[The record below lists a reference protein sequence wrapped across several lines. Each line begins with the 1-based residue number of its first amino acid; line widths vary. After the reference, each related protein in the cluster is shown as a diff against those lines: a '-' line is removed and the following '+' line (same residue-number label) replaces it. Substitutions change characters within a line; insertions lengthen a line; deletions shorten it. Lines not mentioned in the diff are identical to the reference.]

1 MIKDK
6 LLTVL
11 ALFLCFFSSCADMHD
26 PLLHM
31 AGKVEI
37 RPEVEQN
44 VKIDMLWQTDWQSK
58 WQVDWDTSLKGELGY
73 TKPETFHYNYY
84 SAESGK
90 LVGQRDVASES
101 TRLNL
106 GYGDYKLFTYTKDYE
121 NLRVNTSDDYHIVTA
136 TTIPDNY
143 SELPDSLTKKLT
155 VYEMPDEIF
164 SMYADVTISDKLEDY
179 VYVPEENI
187 YLLRINAELEPRVFI
202 YLLQVELLNNKG
214 RIKSSGIFTVSGLAK
229 SVDLMT
235 GQTGTESVAHQF
247 SSVYQ
252 ELDKQDSGGQASS
265 KQASSP
271 TRALSSEA
279 DALIGGRFTTFGR
292 PTDSDEANMC
302 YLAVKYKSGARVCIP
317 FDITDQ
323 IKGLPKGGVINL
335 QIDLDQVK
343 VDTGGGGGWN
353 INVGGWDESQTE
365 QDI

>member
-11 ALFLCFFSSCADMHD
+11 ALVLCIFSSCTDMHE
-26 PLLHM
+26 PLLHT

-58 WQVDWDTSLKGELGY
+58 WQVDWDTSQKGELGY

-84 SAESGK
+84 RAETGE

-143 SELPDSLTKKLT
+143 SELPDSLAKKLT

-202 YLLQVELLNNKG
+202 YLVQVELLNNKG

-252 ELDKQDSGGQASS
+252 DLKAQNSA
-265 KQASSP
+265 K
-271 TRALSSEA
+271 TRTVSSEA

-302 YLAVKYKSGARVCIP
+302 YLAVRYKSGVRVCIP

-323 IKGLPKGGVINL
+323 IKALPKGGVINL
-335 QIDLDQVK
+335 QIDIDKVK

-353 INVGGWDESQTE
+353 IDVGGWDESQTE